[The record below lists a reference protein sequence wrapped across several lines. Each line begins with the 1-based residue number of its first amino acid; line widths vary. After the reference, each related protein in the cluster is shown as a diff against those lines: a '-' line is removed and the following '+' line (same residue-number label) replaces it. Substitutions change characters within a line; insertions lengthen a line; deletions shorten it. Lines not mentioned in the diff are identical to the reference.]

1 MRIQSV
7 SLPVFGLVFVSLLL
21 LGACASTDRIPKL
34 VRTTNADFHR
44 SFSDMTFKVLPAEQL
59 VRLNIERDGP
69 GFIFEGGPSHYEAL
83 VLPGLVQPYILQ
95 IDSQVVKNRLGYTG
109 TLFFPV
115 LTFLDA
121 NKQWIKT
128 FDSLPYVTQTPFGK
142 TNYITVSLQISGE
155 LVDAR
160 YVIIHT
166 QDDKLDKAI
175 GYYDGQDLMKSNNFS
190 TMMTA
195 PVDKPRWRYEFTTH
209 GQVRLTAYTTPR
221 IDNTPPPI
229 ELLDVM

>member
-7 SLPVFGLVFVSLLL
+7 SLPAAGLMIASLLL

-34 VRTTNADFHR
+34 VRTTNADFQK
-44 SFSDMTFKVLPAEQL
+44 SFSDLTFKVLPAEQQVSL
-59 VRLNIERDGP
+59 VIDRDGP
-69 GFIFEGGPSHYEAL
+69 GFSFEGGPSHYEAL
-83 VLPGLVQPYILQ
+83 VLPGLVQPYFLQ
-95 IDSQVVKNRLGYTG
+95 IDSVVVKTRLGYTG

-142 TNYITVSLQISGE
+142 TNYMTVSLQISDE
-155 LVDAR
+155 LADAR

-166 QDDKLDKAI
+166 QDNKLDKAI
-175 GYYDGQDLMKSNNFS
+175 GYYDGQDLMKSNSFS
-190 TMMTA
+190 TMMIA

-209 GQVRLTAYTTPR
+209 GQIRLTAYSTPR
-221 IDNTPPPI
+221 IDKTPPV
-229 ELLDVM
+229 EY

>member
-7 SLPVFGLVFVSLLL
+7 SLPAAGMMIASLLL

-34 VRTTNADFHR
+34 VRTTNVDFQE
-44 SFSDMTFKVLPAEQL
+44 SFSDLTFKVLPAEQQVSL
-59 VRLNIERDGP
+59 VIDRDGP
-69 GFIFEGGPSHYEAL
+69 GFSFEGGPSHYEAL
-83 VLPGLVQPYILQ
+83 VLPGLVQPYFLQ
-95 IDSQVVKNRLGYTG
+95 IDSVVVKTRLGYTG

-142 TNYITVSLQISGE
+142 TNYMTVSLQISDE
-155 LVDAR
+155 LADAR

-166 QDDKLDKAI
+166 QDNKLDKAI
-175 GYYDGQDLMKSNNFS
+175 GYYDGQDLMKSNSFS
-190 TMMTA
+190 TMMTS

-209 GQVRLTAYTTPR
+209 GQIRLTAYTTPR
-221 IDNTPPPI
+221 IDRTPPV
-229 ELLDVM
+229 EY